1 MCYYCYLQIKSVEG
15 GSAWNV
21 GNTFEERD
29 MTAWAKGKIE
39 SLFTGVTAPLPASAA
54 GLSGVVSAGT
64 VSDLTGDASIAVVRG
79 AKRYIFDFA
88 FHLKCSLLL
97 ESGESVE
104 GELKFQDVS
113 SDLGGDYD
121 AEAVVPSRYQSAG
134 GKALHAVL
142 SAASSPFRAALAK
155 QLDLFVKEYHGF

>member
-1 MCYYCYLQIKSVEG
+1 MQIKSVEG

-39 SLFTGVTAPLPASAA
+39 SLFVDVSAPLPASA
-54 GLSGVVSAGT
+54 GVSGVVSAGA

-97 ESGESVE
+97 ESGERVE
-104 GELKFQDVS
+104 GELKFLDVS
-113 SDLGGDYD
+113 SDSDGDYD
-121 AEAVVPSRYQSAG
+121 AEAVVASRYQSAG
-134 GKALHAVL
+134 GKALHAAL
-142 SAASSPFRAALAK
+142 SSSSSPFRAAIAK